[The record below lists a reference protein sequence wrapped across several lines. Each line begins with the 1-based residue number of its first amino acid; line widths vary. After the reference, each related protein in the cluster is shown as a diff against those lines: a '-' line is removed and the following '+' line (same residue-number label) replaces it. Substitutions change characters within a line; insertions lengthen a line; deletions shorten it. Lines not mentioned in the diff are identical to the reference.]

1 MIANTCTTANECLN
15 TYSRCLCVNEEDY
28 RVQGTTSLPKWYG
41 TCTIDNSVLKNAV
54 AGINDIESIK
64 SNWDY
69 GVTLNEDAVKDIIEK
84 ITKEKELAKLTPD
97 NGPEI
102 PKWTGFLDI

>member
-1 MIANTCTTANECLN
+1 MSGNDAISLTGAPAYSGCYWQGANISSKDLANNLVY
-15 TYSRCLCVNEEDY
+15 TGDFDCV
-28 RVQGTTSLPKWYG
+28 
-41 TCTIDNSVLKNAV
+41 
-54 AGINDIESIK
+54 K

>member
-1 MIANTCTTANECLN
+1 MSGNNAISLTDAPAYSGCYWQGANISSKDFANNLVY
-15 TYSRCLCVNEEDY
+15 TGDFDCV
-28 RVQGTTSLPKWYG
+28 
-41 TCTIDNSVLKNAV
+41 
-54 AGINDIESIK
+54 K